1 MFLIR
6 ILHIGMTSNK
16 GGLESFIMNVYRNID
31 RNLIQF
37 DFLAMH
43 GTKVPYEDEINSLGG
58 KVYYIIYPKKDVRRI
73 FKPITGF
80 LKDKKYHAVHYHR
93 THLGDLNYLWQAKAV
108 GIPMRIVHAHSSG
121 YISSLNVISKLSE
134 KINKRF
140 INSVSTDLIACS
152 HKAGK
157 WMFGDNKYEM
167 LPNAIN
173 LEDYTFSFEKR
184 KKIRENYN
192 VMEDDVVLGHVG
204 SFFDVKNHDFIID
217 MFYELTLNSRKN
229 YKLMLIGD
237 GINFHKIKHKVSS
250 LKIEEKVLFL
260 GSQRRVDNIINAFD
274 VFILPSKF
282 EGLPISSIEAQANG
296 LPSLLS
302 DQITKEIVISKNTK
316 QLAIDHT
323 ELWTETINNM
333 DLTRL
338 DNMKQLESAGY
349 DIKEMSK
356 KLEQFYLSNR

>member
-1 MFLIR
+1 
-6 ILHIGMTSNK
+6 
-16 GGLESFIMNVYRNID
+16 
-31 RNLIQF
+31 
-37 DFLAMH
+37 
-43 GTKVPYEDEINSLGG
+43 
-58 KVYYIIYPKKDVRRI
+58 
-73 FKPITGF
+73 
-80 LKDKKYHAVHYHR
+80 
-93 THLGDLNYLWQAKAV
+93 
-108 GIPMRIVHAHSSG
+108 
-121 YISSLNVISKLSE
+121 
-134 KINKRF
+134 
-140 INSVSTDLIACS
+140 
-152 HKAGK
+152 
-157 WMFGDNKYEM
+157 
-167 LPNAIN
+167 
-173 LEDYTFSFEKR
+173 
-184 KKIRENYN
+184 
-192 VMEDDVVLGHVG
+192 
-204 SFFDVKNHDFIID
+204 
-217 MFYELTLNSRKN
+217 
-229 YKLMLIGD
+229 MLIGD
-237 GINFHKIKHKVSS
+237 GINFHKIKDKVSS

-349 DIKEMSK
+349 DIKKMSK